1 MNTGKTLFAQL
12 MDFLPWTTFTR
23 IVDRYGGDHRV
34 RTLSCAEQYR
44 SMAFAQLTYRES
56 LRDIETC
63 LSVHA
68 SKLYHMGFRQPV
80 RRSTLADA
88 NERRDWRIHAALAQR
103 LITQARTLYVDEELG
118 LGLSVGAPDQYRLRP
133 GLDDHRSC
141 VLSVFPWAH
150 FRTSTKAAVKM
161 HTLLDL
167 RGNIPSFIHIS
178 DGKLHDV
185 HALDMLLPEAGAI
198 YVVDRGYVDF
208 ARLYVLHQ
216 AGANLLSPHRCRRR
230 GGNPHDGEII
240 THAPNLMWGTDG
252 VRVFTVDDG
261 WGWIFTAVEHWN
273 AECVGWHV
281 CKRGDRFAA
290 LQPIS
295 MGLAGLYGST
305 AAGAAR
311 GLALRM
317 DHGSQYLSDHFTNQ
331 IKFWGIQPSYAFSPS
346 PRPTASFTR
355 AKSNIDAHRVY
366 SAPTDRSTGI
376 ICDQTISLDGFYTR
390 QDYPELL
397 RRIRFKDPESGKTL
411 VFITNN
417 FSLPAATICALY
429 KSRWQVELFFK
440 WIKQHLRIKQFYGT
454 SENAVKTQIWIAVS
468 VYVLVAILKKR
479 LDLDASLYT
488 LLQILSVTLFEK
500 MPIHQ
505 ALAGDENRCNA
516 SQITNQLNLF
526 DF

>member
-1 MNTGKTLFAQL
+1 
-12 MDFLPWTTFTR
+12 
-23 IVDRYGGDHRV
+23 
-34 RTLSCAEQYR
+34 
-44 SMAFAQLTYRES
+44 
-56 LRDIETC
+56 
-63 LSVHA
+63 
-68 SKLYHMGFRQPV
+68 
-80 RRSTLADA
+80 
-88 NERRDWRIHAALAQR
+88 
-103 LITQARTLYVDEELG
+103 
-118 LGLSVGAPDQYRLRP
+118 
-133 GLDDHRSC
+133 
-141 VLSVFPWAH
+141 
-150 FRTSTKAAVKM
+150 M

-185 HALDMLLPEAGAI
+185 HALDMLLPEAGLR
-198 YVVDRGYVDF
+198 RGSWLR
-208 ARLYVLHQ
+208 RLCPVLHQ
-216 AGANLLSPHRCRRR
+216 AGAFF
-230 GGNPHDGEII
+230 
-240 THAPNLMWGTDG
+240 
-252 VRVFTVDDG
+252 V
-261 WGWIFTAVEHWN
+261 
-273 AECVGWHV
+273 
-281 CKRGDRFAA
+281 
-290 LQPIS
+290 
-295 MGLAGLYGST
+295 
-305 AAGAAR
+305 
-311 GLALRM
+311 
-317 DHGSQYLSDHFTNQ
+317 
-331 IKFWGIQPSYAFSPS
+331 
-346 PRPTASFTR
+346 TR
-355 AKSNIDAHRVY
+355 AKSNIDAHRVF

-417 FSLPAATICALY
+417 LSLPAATICALY

-468 VYVLVAILKKR
+468 VYVLVAIVKKR